1 MGGITTEEALCL
13 VLQHTPVIQE
23 KEQIQIANISGRV
36 LAEDVKT
43 VFDNPPFHRSPID
56 GYACRAADF
65 IIGPLGIL
73 SADSLLGEVTPA
85 MAVAVGQS
93 HAQKLLLPVNRC
105 NNHIIGTA
113 DLSVSQLIDETI
125 KFLKKSL

>member
-43 VFDNPPFHRSPID
+43 VLIIRPFTD
-56 GYACRAADF
+56 
-65 IIGPLGIL
+65 
-73 SADSLLGEVTPA
+73 
-85 MAVAVGQS
+85 
-93 HAQKLLLPVNRC
+93 LLL
-105 NNHIIGTA
+105 TA
-113 DLSVSQLIDETI
+113 MPAGQRI
-125 KFLKKSL
+125 

>member
-56 GYACRAADF
+56 GYACRAADLT
-65 IIGPLGIL
+65 GA
-73 SADSLLGEVTPA
+73 SKE
-85 MAVAVGQS
+85 Q
-93 HAQKLLLPVNRC
+93 PVCLTVLRE
-105 NNHIIGTA
+105 
-113 DLSVSQLIDETI
+113 IDAGDYSE
-125 KFLKKSL
+125 

>member
-56 GYACRAADF
+56 G
-65 IIGPLGIL
+65 
-73 SADSLLGEVTPA
+73 
-85 MAVAVGQS
+85 
-93 HAQKLLLPVNRC
+93 
-105 NNHIIGTA
+105 
-113 DLSVSQLIDETI
+113 
-125 KFLKKSL
+125 